1 MPATHTLIVEPD
13 DGRALVLQA
22 LNAATKSIDLTIY
35 EISDPQIMLALEAAQ
50 ARKVAVRVLYN
61 WYSFTTRMQQ
71 TDITPAIQ
79 KLTSAGIQCRMAP
92 RTFEVTHEKAFVIDG
107 TTGIVMSFNLTAEY
121 FGTTRDFGIVTTVPA
136 EVAEIEAVFQAD
148 WSGTPATPNVASLVW
163 SPVNSS
169 AKLTSLI
176 ANAQKTLDIYCEEAE
191 DLRTLGAM
199 VAAAKRG
206 VTVRFIA
213 AVLSGEGKING
224 NARGVTTLQNGGV
237 DAVCK
242 TFLYIHA
249 KMALADCGTSN
260 AQAYIGSEN
269 FSCVSLTK
277 NRECGI
283 IVTES
288 AILDRLNT
296 TYASDWAKPS
306 VTVTP
311 DTTPLTPCS
320 GDATATAPAQAKKKG
335 GTKPKP
341 KPKPTKAKA
350 KTKTQKGKR
359 R

>member
-1 MPATHTLIVEPD
+1 MTTAHTLIVEPD
-13 DGRALVLQA
+13 DGRTLVLQA

-35 EISDPQIMLALEAAQ
+35 EISDPQIMSALESAQ
-50 ARKVAVRVLYN
+50 ARKVAVRVIYN

-79 KLTSAGIQCRMAP
+79 KLTQAGIQCQMAP

-107 TTGIVMSFNLTAEY
+107 ATAIVMSFNLTADY
-121 FGTTRDFGIVTTVPA
+121 FGSTRDFGIVTTVPA
-136 EVAEIEAVFQAD
+136 EVAEVDAVFQAD
-148 WSGTPATPNVASLVW
+148 WSGNAITPKVAALVW
-163 SPVNSS
+163 SPVNSG

-176 ANAQKTLDIYCEEAE
+176 TSAKKTLDIYCEEAE
-191 DLRTLGAM
+191 DPGTLGAM

-206 VTVRFIA
+206 VKVRFIA
-213 AVLSGEGKING
+213 AVLSGEGKVNG
-224 NARGVTTLQNGGV
+224 NARGVTTLQSGGV
-237 DAVCK
+237 NAVCK

-249 KMALADCGTSN
+249 KMILGDYGTSN

-296 TYASDWAKPS
+296 TYQSDWAQPS

-320 GDATATAPAQAKKKG
+320 GESIAPTNTQKKRG
-335 GTKPKP
+335 PTP
-341 KPKPTKAKA
+341 KPKPTKTKA
-350 KTKTQKGKR
+350 KMKTIKGKR
-359 R
+359 H